1 MKIEFRSVTK
11 SYGNTRALDRAS
23 FEIPPGCLVAL
34 LGANGAGKTTLLR
47 CLAGVA
53 GPDSGVVQF
62 DDKPFHRDQLDV
74 RRQIMFLPDTPV
86 AFWEMTVV
94 RHIGMVLRLH
104 EADRPG
110 VEARV
115 LELLREF
122 DLLPSAELPLLAL
135 SRGQL
140 YKACLV
146 ALASVDP
153 EIWLLDEPFSSGMDP
168 HGFETFKRLAR
179 EACSR
184 GRTVVYSTQILE
196 VAERF
201 SDRVCILHKGEVRA
215 FDTLEAVRQ
224 GAPGEVLPEIF
235 RQLREEQP

>member
-11 SYGNTRALDRAS
+11 SYGNTRALDKAS
-23 FEIPPGCLVAL
+23 FEIPAGCLVAL

-47 CLAGVA
+47 CMAGVV
-53 GPDSGVVQF
+53 GPDAGMVLF
-62 DDKPFHRDQLDV
+62 NDTPFTRDQLEV
-74 RRQIMFLPDTPV
+74 RRQIVFLPDTPV
-86 AFWEMTVV
+86 AFWEMSVA

-104 EADRPG
+104 GADRPG
-110 VEARV
+110 VEGAV
-115 LELLREF
+115 LELLRDF

-146 ALASVDP
+146 ATAAVDP

-168 HGFETFKRLAR
+168 HGIETFKKLAR
-179 EACSR
+179 AACAR

-215 FDTLEAVRQ
+215 FDTLEAVRR
-224 GAPGEVLPEIF
+224 GAPGEALPEIF